1 MITWKKMLKCIF
13 DNHGKTGTPPFSL
26 TNEKE
31 VRRWLMTQF
40 GVGRVTVYVWKR
52 KDCLPPYVRQSL
64 ITMCPEVFA
73 AVEFDNK

>member
-31 VRRWLMTQF
+31 VRGWLMAQF

-52 KDCLPPYVRQSL
+52 KDYLPPYVRQSL

-73 AVEFDNK
+73 AVEFNKQ